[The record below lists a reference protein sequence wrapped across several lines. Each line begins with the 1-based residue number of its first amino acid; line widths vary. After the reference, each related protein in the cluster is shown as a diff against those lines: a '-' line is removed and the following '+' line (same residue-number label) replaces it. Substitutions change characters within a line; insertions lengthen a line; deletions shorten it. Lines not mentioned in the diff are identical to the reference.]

1 MSLLLYVAIDTS
13 VELPERRNN
22 TTVYNCAANCGVF
35 NNGSYSE
42 AYSLGGIIGYL
53 SNNKACNYE
62 NLVNYTS
69 INDVGDGIGG
79 IIGHADCSSNIT
91 LRKVVN
97 LKNLT
102 ANYRIGGI
110 IGEHFGNKRS

>member
-1 MSLLLYVAIDTS
+1 M
-13 VELPERRNN
+13 
-22 TTVYNCAANCGVF
+22 
-35 NNGSYSE
+35 
-42 AYSLGGIIGYL
+42 
-53 SNNKACNYE
+53 
-62 NLVNYTS
+62 NYTS

-110 IGEHFGNKRS
+110 IGYISGTSVLKIYHSANYGDISGKKGRWDKKRWP